1 MCFSHCQLTS
11 SHHKGRSSGSI
22 RSLYSVSVTGSKA
35 AILSVERQWFHSA
48 AMLCTQMCYTT
59 SVPKSVTLQWNLK
72 SANKSKR
79 SSVDIVFLM
88 HNLFLLS
95 FTQSWLVLTTVF
107 LFLRHLQVFFFLHF
121 ILLPWLQ
128 QCVKKTR
135 LAAQGLMISWLLVY
149 PQKMT
154 FSLWHNCLFHL
165 YELKSNDPWV
175 WEIFLRSSK

>member
-1 MCFSHCQLTS
+1 MCFSHCRLTS

-35 AILSVERQWFHSA
+35 AILSIERQWFHSA

-79 SSVDIVFLM
+79 SSADIVFLM

-107 LFLRHLQVFFFLHF
+107 LFLRHLQVFFFT
-121 ILLPWLQ
+121 LQ
-128 QCVKKTR
+128 PPTVASTMRKENKTCSS
-135 LAAQGLMISWLLVY
+135 GFNDSWLLVY

>member
-1 MCFSHCQLTS
+1 MCFSHCRLTS

-22 RSLYSVSVTGSKA
+22 RSLYSVSVTGRKA

-79 SSVDIVFLM
+79 SSADIVYFCS
-88 HNLFLLS
+88 LS
-95 FTQSWLVLTTVF
+95 HKVGLYLPQFFFFWDIYK
-107 LFLRHLQVFFFLHF
+107 FFFLHF
-121 ILLPWLQ
+121 SLLPWLQ